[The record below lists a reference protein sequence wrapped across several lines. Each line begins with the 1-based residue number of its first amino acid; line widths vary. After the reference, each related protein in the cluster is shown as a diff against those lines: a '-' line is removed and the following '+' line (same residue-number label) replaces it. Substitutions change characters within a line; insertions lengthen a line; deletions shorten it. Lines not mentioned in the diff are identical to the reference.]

1 MELQVG
7 IELGDDIDGAD
18 REGLDIG
25 ILATAER
32 GRALLG
38 VTTASLE
45 GLLGAGGETAAR
57 LTLSVA
63 LLARESAEAE
73 ATVGLEGAN
82 LQVTPVPTTLLLGVA
97 LVVCVLGALEAAKVI
112 PALWGKVSIF

>member
-18 REGLDIG
+18 GEGLDIG
-25 ILATAER
+25 ILAAAER
-32 GRALLG
+32 GRALLV

-45 GLLGAGGETAAR
+45 GLGSAGGKSAAG

-63 LLARESAEAE
+63 LLALETAKAEASI
-73 ATVGLEGAN
+73 GGEGAE
-82 LQVTPVPTTLLLGVA
+82 LQVAPVPATLLLGVA
-97 LVVCVLGALEAAKVI
+97 LVVCVLGALEATKVV
-112 PALWGKVSIF
+112 PALWM